1 MTKQEAVGATRQLDL
16 SGQLE
21 WLARLGWRLTCSA
34 RSGYPIEEEK
44 GNITHLMGCNELQH
58 QIYNRMNAIRTG
70 HDWPLKEF
78 LATLFQKAAYYGVAG
93 DFGWALRASLNL
105 PK

>member
-1 MTKQEAVGATRQLDL
+1 MTKQEVMDATRHL
-16 SGQLE
+16 SPAQQLE

-34 RSGYPIEEEK
+34 RSGYIVGDDP

-58 QIYNRMNAIRTG
+58 QIFNRMNALRTA
-70 HDWPLKEF
+70 HDWPLEDF
-78 LATLFQKAAYYGVAG
+78 LDTLFQKAAYYGVAG
-93 DFGWALRASLNL
+93 DFGWALRTSLNL